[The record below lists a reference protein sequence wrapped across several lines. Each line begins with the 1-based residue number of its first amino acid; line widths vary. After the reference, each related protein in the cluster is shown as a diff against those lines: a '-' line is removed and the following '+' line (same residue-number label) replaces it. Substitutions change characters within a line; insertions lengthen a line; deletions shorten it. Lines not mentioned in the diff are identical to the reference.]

1 VIIFQESTMKP
12 FLGMFAVFLT
22 LTFAALSQERR
33 GGEQHAPPAHPIPEH
48 GPAPHPQAARPSMPQ
63 QRGGPEH
70 QAPERQAP
78 EHQAPERRSF
88 ADQAGHP
95 EAPHVHPDG
104 KWIGHDSGRD
114 DAHYHV
120 DHAWEHGRFS
130 GGIGRD
136 HVWHLGGG
144 DRDRFWFGNSFFSIA
159 PFDYGYV
166 DGWQWDRDDVV
177 LYDDPDH
184 PGYYLAYNP
193 RLGTYVHVLYLG
205 PR

>member
-70 QAPERQAP
+70 QAP